1 MVAKSLDGLSTGLWN
16 GAVMAT
22 YIYLIEDNSN
32 KVSVQD
38 RNVSEPLLGED
49 GNPKL
54 SNAPLNTHGMMT

>member
-32 KVSVQD
+32 KVSVPCSSSYEQ
-38 RNVSEPLLGED
+38 RGEGFCD
-49 GNPKL
+49 CI
-54 SNAPLNTHGMMT
+54 AA